1 MNEEWY
7 ILPLVRQWVSR
18 IAVGARYALW
28 AMAILAVVELVCYLG
43 GVILVGV
50 AAGLVSQV
58 LVWVCTLLLA
68 LLMPWCHMVLLAERG
83 VELMRYLAWLNVFFA
98 GGLVLCFGYTL
109 ATSDLLMV
117 NQGYWPAL
125 VSLLTFCIMLVN
137 VVKMAAAPVHVQVR
151 LVVVP
156 LVILVIYVIDSQ
168 GFVLLSCLFK
178 LVLAWMLTS
187 PLRWLASAAP
197 AIIALP
203 PKED

>member
-83 VELMRYLAWLNVFFA
+83 VELTRYLAWLNVFFA